1 MAAAQPARAADA
13 ASRPEIVAILETN
26 SVPIAIPIYSGG
38 AADAQDVGPRHYAIS
53 AYVSHC
59 TSHEQRFSMQCTHLP
74 RKRALDSLARVRYTN
89 AYHSTEEAA
98 TMMDMPEHL
107 PPLPPVV
114 KVAYQTLKE
123 FLSVQPW
130 RYWAVDTTALEPLHS
145 YAPVSVETLVR
156 VLKSHYTFSDCY
168 IFRHTSTMADVA
180 AINWNRIPLVT
191 AALLPAYV
199 ITSVPGQPFLGF
211 AGALHTAV
219 AGALH
224 PKAVHTTGAVQPG
237 IAADRFARDR
247 SYFDGFFQRA
257 RGS

>member
-89 AYHSTEEAA
+89 AS
-98 TMMDMPEHL
+98 
-107 PPLPPVV
+107 
-114 KVAYQTLKE
+114 YQTLKE

-219 AGALH
+219 AGAIITLF
-224 PKAVHTTGAVQPG
+224 PATNADPLM
-237 IAADRFARDR
+237 IA
-247 SYFDGFFQRA
+247 
-257 RGS
+257 